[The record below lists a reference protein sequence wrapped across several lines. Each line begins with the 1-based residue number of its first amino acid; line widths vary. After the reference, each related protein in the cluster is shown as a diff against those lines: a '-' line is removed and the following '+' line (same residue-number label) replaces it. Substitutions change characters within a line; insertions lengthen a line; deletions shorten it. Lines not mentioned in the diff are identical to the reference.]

1 MSDLIISASILSA
14 DFTKLGE
21 QIHLCEESKVDWIHI
36 DVMDG
41 HFVPNITMGPFIV
54 EHCKKMTNLPLDVH
68 LMIEK
73 PDNFVDAFMDA
84 GASYVCVHLE
94 GNPLIQRTLNHIRS
108 RGGHPGIAL
117 TPATPA
123 AMLESILP
131 DAEFVLVMSVNP
143 GFSGQ
148 SFLSGMV
155 DKIQQ
160 IKQMIDKRNL
170 SVSIQVD
177 GGINAATLPMV
188 YQAGARIAVAATAI
202 FGYPEGISAGVTA
215 LRNSVH

>member
-14 DFTKLGE
+14 DFTKLGD
-21 QIHLCEESKVDWIHI
+21 QLHLCEESKVDWIHI

-54 EHCKKMTNLPLDVH
+54 EHCKKVTNLPLDVH

-73 PDNFVDAFMDA
+73 PDNFVDAFIDA

-94 GNPLIQRTLNHIRS
+94 GNPLIQRTLDHIRS
-108 RGGHPGIAL
+108 RGSHPGIAL

-123 AMLESILP
+123 GMLETILP
-131 DAEFVLVMSVNP
+131 DVDFVLVMSVNP

-148 SFLSGMV
+148 SFLNCTV

-160 IKQMIDKRNL
+160 IKQMIDERSL

-177 GGINAATLPMV
+177 GGINATTLPIV

-215 LRNSVH
+215 LRNSIN